1 MCLCVVLG
9 FAAAS
14 RLQVQENARFVTKS
28 GEVLEGT
35 VSRDFISGDY
45 VIKTATTEK
54 YVAWDEF
61 GAMMT
66 TGRSVSTGSAIASIL
81 GLVLGFF
88 VGFGG
93 RWTSK
98 RRTGGGPAEQ

>member
-93 RWTSK
+93 GWTSK